1 MSAPTLY
8 KGIVDTGA
16 SCPCTGSP
24 FVMSPSTPYTKVK
37 INGMQPIRDGDKMP
51 NSPGMT
57 CTNNPSPCSNDRTVI
72 ATGSPK
78 VLIGGKRLAKMGD
91 VLNAT
96 TNIRVGAAGAVK
108 VITG

>member
-1 MSAPTLY
+1 MSAPALY
-8 KGIVDTGA
+8 KGIVDSGA

-57 CTNNPSPCSNDRTVI
+57 CTSNPSPCSNDRTVI
-72 ATGSPK
+72 ASGSPNI
-78 VLIGGKRLAKMGD
+78 LINGKRLAKVGD
-91 VLNAT
+91 VLNSS
-96 TNIRVGAAGAVK
+96 TNIRVGPAPAIR
-108 VITG
+108 VITS

>member
-24 FVMSPSTPYTKVK
+24 FTMTPTTPELKVL
-37 INGMQPIRDGDKMP
+37 INGFQPIRDGDKMP

-57 CTNNPSPCSNDRTVI
+57 CTSNPSPCSNDRTVI
-72 ATGSPK
+72 ASGSPK
-78 VLIGGKRLAKMGD
+78 VLINGKRLAKMGD
-91 VLNAT
+91 VLNAS
-96 TNIRVGAAGAVK
+96 TNIRVGAAGAIRVM
-108 VITG
+108 TS

>member
-24 FVMSPSTPYTKVK
+24 FTMTPTVPEMKVL
-37 INGMQPIRDGDKMP
+37 INGFQPIRDGDKMP

-57 CTNNPSPCSNDRTVI
+57 CTSNPSPCSNDRTVT
-72 ATGSPK
+72 ASGSPK
-78 VLIGGKRLAKMGD
+78 VLINGKRLAKMGD
-91 VLNAT
+91 VLNAS
-96 TNIRVGAAGAVK
+96 TNIRVGAAGAIRVM
-108 VITG
+108 TS